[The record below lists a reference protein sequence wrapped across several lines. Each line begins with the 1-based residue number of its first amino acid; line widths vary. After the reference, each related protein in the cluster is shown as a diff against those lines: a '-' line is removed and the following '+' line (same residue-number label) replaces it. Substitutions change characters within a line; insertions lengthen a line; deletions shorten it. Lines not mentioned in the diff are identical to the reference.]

1 MRGHGPALIYSPCRT
16 ANRAGGG
23 DAEEDSLRGPELA
36 HYVVDVLADGQAAD
50 VVLLDLTSIEAVTD
64 YFVVATIDNVR
75 QMRAL
80 LDALSK
86 ELARVAPEVRARE
99 EGTVES
105 GWVLFDVGELVV
117 HLFSLERRVYYNLE
131 GLWSSA
137 REVVRIQ

>member
-1 MRGHGPALIYSPCRT
+1 M
-16 ANRAGGG
+16 
-23 DAEEDSLRGPELA
+23 
-36 HYVVDVLADGQAAD
+36 VDVLADGQAAD
-50 VVLLDLTSIEAVTD
+50 VVLLDLTVIDAFTG

-80 LDALSK
+80 IDALSK
-86 ELARVAPEVRARE
+86 ELARVAPGVKAQE

-105 GWVLFDVGELVV
+105 GWMLFDVGELIV
-117 HLFSLERRVYYNLE
+117 HLFSLERRAYYNLE

>member
-1 MRGHGPALIYSPCRT
+1 
-16 ANRAGGG
+16 
-23 DAEEDSLRGPELA
+23 
-36 HYVVDVLADGQAAD
+36 VLADGQAAD
-50 VVLLDLTSIEAVTD
+50 VVLLDLTVIDAFTD

-80 LDALSK
+80 IDALSK
-86 ELARVAPEVRARE
+86 ELARVAPELKAQE

-105 GWVLFDVGELVV
+105 GWMLFDAGELIV
-117 HLFSLERRVYYNLE
+117 HLFSLERRAYYNLE

>member
-1 MRGHGPALIYSPCRT
+1 MIYSTRRT
-16 ANRAGGG
+16 AARAGGD
-23 DAEEDSLRGPELA
+23 DAEEDALRGQELA

-50 VVLLDLTSIEAVTD
+50 VVLLDLTEIDAFTD

-86 ELARVAPEVRARE
+86 ELARVAPEVRVQE

-105 GWVLFDVGELVV
+105 GWMLFDIGELVV

>member
-1 MRGHGPALIYSPCRT
+1 M
-16 ANRAGGG
+16 
-23 DAEEDSLRGPELA
+23 
-36 HYVVDVLADGQAAD
+36 
-50 VVLLDLTSIEAVTD
+50 VLLDLTEIEAFTD

-86 ELARVAPEVRARE
+86 ELARVAPEVRVQE

-105 GWVLFDVGELVV
+105 GWMLFDVGELVV

>member
-1 MRGHGPALIYSPCRT
+1 LIYFVCR
-16 ANRAGGG
+16 AAVRAAGRT
-23 DAEEDSLRGPELA
+23 EEGALRGQELA
-36 HYVVDVLADGQAAD
+36 QYVVDVLADGQAAD
-50 VVLLDLTSIEAVTD
+50 VVLLDLTVIEAFTD

-80 LDALSK
+80 IDALSK
-86 ELARVAPEVRARE
+86 ELARVAPEVKAQE

-105 GWVLFDVGELVV
+105 GWMLFDVGELVV
-117 HLFSLERRVYYNLE
+117 HLFSLERRAYYNLE

>member
-1 MRGHGPALIYSPCRT
+1 MIYFVCR
-16 ANRAGGG
+16 AAVRAAGCT
-23 DAEEDSLRGPELA
+23 EEGALRGKELA
-36 HYVVDVLADGQAAD
+36 QYVVDVLADGQAAD
-50 VVLLDLTSIEAVTD
+50 VVLLDLTVIEAFTD

-80 LDALSK
+80 IDALSK
-86 ELARVAPEVRARE
+86 ELARVAPEVKAQE

-105 GWVLFDVGELVV
+105 GWMLFDVGELGG
-117 HLFSLERRVYYNLE
+117 HLFSLEQRAYYNLE